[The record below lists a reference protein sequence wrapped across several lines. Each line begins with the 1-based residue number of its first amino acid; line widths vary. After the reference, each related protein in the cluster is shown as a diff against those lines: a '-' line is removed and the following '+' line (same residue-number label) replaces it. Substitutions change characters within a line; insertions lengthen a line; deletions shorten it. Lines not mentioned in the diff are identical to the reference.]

1 MISLLEIANRAYS
14 GHRMNEKE
22 WNIRLFKTMQ
32 KLISENDLTYS
43 GPEQYY
49 GVDDDY
55 VDRAFQATIQFLV
68 EQGTF
73 CVSTNRVIQFTED
86 EILTAVKA
94 TPNQFIVGNG
104 RDARII
110 QKREI
115 EDHTRV
121 NVISG
126 GHCPWPLEI
135 APMAQAAY
143 ASVPYG
149 DIIEGFNFTSID
161 GHEVHGLPIAVY
173 AARREAAV
181 MREAVRMAGR
191 PGMAFTL
198 YPILTKSGPLIAP
211 IDPETGLRRT
221 DGLLLSILP
230 DMKVEADYIATALA
244 YEGYGGYKVN
254 GGCFSVVG
262 GFCGGI
268 EGAMIETMAKAI
280 TAWIVYRDVFQY
292 QCGVTG
298 SESLTARWTPLME
311 SEARKAP
318 RFTVPIWPTYVV
330 NRALANYTNIIRFG
344 GFGGGAGVGGM
355 GSESELLNIAKNTLM
370 STLLGVNLAC
380 TTGQNPTPY
389 HVEFKAQVADAVVE
403 AHIRKDELPE
413 LIHKLEA
420 AVKARLGGKSSIGYG
435 DRRMLAYKNFD
446 HYFKP
451 MQILFNFATQTPN
464 PPLIASVKK
473 AQATL
478 LDLGMDLEAAAIH

>member
-1 MISLLEIANRAYS
+1 
-14 GHRMNEKE
+14 MNEKD
-22 WNIRLFKTMQ
+22 WNLGLFRTMQ
-32 KLISENDLTYS
+32 KLVTENDLAYT

-49 GVDDDY
+49 NVDDDY
-55 VDRAFQATIQFLV
+55 VERAFHATVQFLV
-68 EQGTF
+68 ERGTY
-73 CVSTNRVIQFTED
+73 CVSTNRVIHFTED
-86 EILTAVKA
+86 EIRTAVKA
-94 TPNQFIVGNG
+94 APPQFIVGSG

-115 EDHTRV
+115 EDRKLV

-126 GHCPWPLEI
+126 GHCPWPLDV

-143 ASVPYG
+143 ARVPRG

-173 AARREAAV
+173 GARREAAI

-211 IDPETGLRRT
+211 MDPDTGLRRT

-268 EGAMIETMAKAI
+268 EGAMIETIAKAI

-311 SEARKAP
+311 SEKRKAP
-318 RFTVPIWPTYVV
+318 RYSVPIWPTYVV

-355 GSESELLNIAKNTLM
+355 GSESELLNIAKNVVM

-389 HVEFKAQVADAVVE
+389 HVEFKAQVADAVVK
-403 AHIRKDELPE
+403 AHIRKDELPD
-413 LIHKLEA
+413 LMQQLES
-420 AVKARLGGKSSIGYG
+420 AVKARLQGKSSIGYG
-435 DRRMLAYKNFD
+435 DRRMLAYKDFNQ
-446 HYFKP
+446 YFKP
-451 MQILFNFATQTPN
+451 MKTLFNFSNQTLN
-464 PPLIASVKK
+464 PPLITSAKN

-478 LDLGMDLEAAAIH
+478 MDLGLDLEAAAIQ

>member
-1 MISLLEIANRAYS
+1 
-14 GHRMNEKE
+14 MNEKD
-22 WNIRLFKTMQ
+22 WNLGLFRTMQ
-32 KLISENDLTYS
+32 KLVTENDLAYT

-49 GVDDDY
+49 NVDDDY
-55 VDRAFQATIQFLV
+55 VERVFHATVQFLV
-68 EQGTF
+68 ERGTY
-73 CVSTNRVIQFTED
+73 CVSTNRVIHFTED
-86 EILTAVKA
+86 EIRTAVKA
-94 TPNQFIVGNG
+94 APSQFIVGSG

-115 EDHTRV
+115 EDRKLV

-126 GHCPWPLEI
+126 GHCPWPLDV

-143 ASVPYG
+143 ARVPRG

-173 AARREAAV
+173 GARREAAI

-211 IDPETGLRRT
+211 MDPDTGLRRT

-268 EGAMIETMAKAI
+268 EGAMIETIAKAI

-311 SEARKAP
+311 SEKRKAP
-318 RFTVPIWPTYVV
+318 RYSVPIWPTYVV

-355 GSESELLNIAKNTLM
+355 GSESELLNIAKNVVM

-389 HVEFKAQVADAVVE
+389 HVEFKAQVADAVVK
-403 AHIRKDELPE
+403 AHIRKDELPD
-413 LIHKLEA
+413 LMQQLES
-420 AVKARLGGKSSIGYG
+420 AVKARLQGKSSIGYG
-435 DRRMLAYKNFD
+435 DRRMLAYKDFNQ
-446 HYFKP
+446 YFKP
-451 MQILFNFATQTPN
+451 MKTLFNFSNQTLN
-464 PPLIASVKK
+464 PPLITSAKN

-478 LDLGMDLEAAAIH
+478 MDLGLDLEAAAIQ